1 MPPPTD
7 DRKMRPTSASTLVVA
22 GLVMAAVSWLAISR
36 FYGDFPTIPWLPGI
50 TLLALAGLEFAAA
63 INTKARLDRRPGT
76 ERVDPLLVARYLVLA
91 KASAL
96 AAALFTGFY
105 AGITI
110 WLITEQGRLAQAQND
125 LVPSGTGLVGGIALV
140 AAAVTLERACRVPPP
155 PPSSDPSE
163 PGWAGESAEP
173 DAQEEAGA

>member
-22 GLVMAAVSWLAISR
+22 GLFMAALSWLAISR
-36 FYGDFPTIPWLPGI
+36 YYGDFPTIPWLPGV
-50 TLLALAGLEFAAA
+50 TLLALAGLEFVAAM
-63 INTKARLDRRPGT
+63 NTKARLDRRPGT

-96 AAALFTGFY
+96 AAALFTGLY
-105 AGITI
+105 AGVTV
-110 WLITEQGRLAQAQND
+110 WLVTEQGRLAQAEND
-125 LVPSGTGLVGGIALV
+125 LVPAVAGLVGGIALV
-140 AAAVTLERACRVPPP
+140 VAALMLERACQVPPP

-163 PGWAGESAEP
+163 PGWAGEGAEP
-173 DAQEEAGA
+173 DAQEEAGT